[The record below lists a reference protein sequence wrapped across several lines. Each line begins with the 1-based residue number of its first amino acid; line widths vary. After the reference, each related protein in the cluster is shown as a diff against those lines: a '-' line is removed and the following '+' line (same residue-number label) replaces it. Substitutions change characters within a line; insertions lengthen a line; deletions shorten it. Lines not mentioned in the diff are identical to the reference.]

1 MDTTITV
8 DTEVRDRLV
17 LLANERGTTMRDLV
31 AQLTQAAL
39 TADELRD
46 RAARAEQYVRLKIA
60 SDLSADDLTRGED
73 VWAAVE
79 AGNVPESLAEDGR
92 RAA

>member
-1 MDTTITV
+1 
-8 DTEVRDRLV
+8 
-17 LLANERGTTMRDLV
+17 MRDLV
-31 AQLTQAAL
+31 AQLAQAAL

-46 RAARAEQYVRLKIA
+46 RAERAEQYFRLKIA
-60 SDLSADDLTRGED
+60 SDLSADDLARGED

-79 AGNVPESLAEDGR
+79 AGNVPESLAENGR

>member
-8 DTEVRDRLV
+8 DTEVRDRLA
-17 LLANERGTTMRDLV
+17 LLARERGTTMRDLV

-39 TADELRD
+39 IADELRD
-46 RAARAEQYVRLKIA
+46 RAARAEQYVRRKIA

-79 AGNVPESLAEDGR
+79 AGIVPESLAEDGR
-92 RAA
+92 RAT